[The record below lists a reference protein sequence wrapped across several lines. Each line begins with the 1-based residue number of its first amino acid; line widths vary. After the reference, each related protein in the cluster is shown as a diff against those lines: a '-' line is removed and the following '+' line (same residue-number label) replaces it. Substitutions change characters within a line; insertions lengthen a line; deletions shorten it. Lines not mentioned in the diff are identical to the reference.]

1 MTWKHGLIIFGIA
14 TLAVLMAPKTIPL
27 IQGLPVVGGIINSL

>member
-1 MTWKHGLIIFGIA
+1 MIIFAIA

-27 IQGLPVVGGIINSL
+27 VQGLPVIGGLVNSL